1 MQKDLVWRR
10 VENLRE
16 LFREEDVLIVIGVFV
31 GFLLGIMV
39 VLCILRK
46 GTVGNLV
53 IIDDPED
60 GPYMFLEISKL
71 DIERLRI
78 EPVIKLNVVDKG
90 KTHK

>member
-1 MQKDLVWRR
+1 M
-10 VENLRE
+10 RE

-71 DIERLRI
+71 DNERLRI

>member
-1 MQKDLVWRR
+1 M
-10 VENLRE
+10 ENLRE